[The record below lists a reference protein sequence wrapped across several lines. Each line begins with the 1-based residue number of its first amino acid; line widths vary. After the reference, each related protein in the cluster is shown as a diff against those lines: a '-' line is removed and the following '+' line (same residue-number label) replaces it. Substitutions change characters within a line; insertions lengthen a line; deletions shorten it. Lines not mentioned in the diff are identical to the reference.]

1 MLKDNIIAPYN
12 FKIEKR
18 LFLFNLLYANVDNHL
33 NQLCQL
39 HRASSL
45 SAFDQ
50 NDMVTSYSNKLIN

>member
-12 FKIEKR
+12 FKLERR
-18 LFLFNLLYANVDNHL
+18 LFLFNLLYDTVENNL

-45 SAFDQ
+45 PVFDQ
-50 NDMVTSYSNKLIN
+50 NDMVYQI